1 MNRYGLGSSQVGR
14 LIGKD
19 HATAIWGNNQ
29 TKNMLEIKDDQ
40 FINEIVRWAEV
51 FDDVLPNGE
60 LSNIIIQQRV
70 DNLLE
75 SLTND
80 VEAKINALEDLLK
93 KYKDKYHT
101 LG

>member
-1 MNRYGLGSSQVGR
+1 
-14 LIGKD
+14 
-19 HATAIWGNNQ
+19 
-29 TKNMLEIKDDQ
+29 MLEIKDDLY
-40 FINEIVRWAEV
+40 INEIVRWAEV

-70 DNLLE
+70 DNLLQ

-93 KYKDKYHT
+93 KYKDQYHT

>member
-1 MNRYGLGSSQVGR
+1 
-14 LIGKD
+14 
-19 HATAIWGNNQ
+19 
-29 TKNMLEIKDDQ
+29 MLEIKDDLY
-40 FINEIVRWAEV
+40 INEIVRWAEV

>member
-1 MNRYGLGSSQVGR
+1 
-14 LIGKD
+14 
-19 HATAIWGNNQ
+19 
-29 TKNMLEIKDDQ
+29 MLEIKDDLY
-40 FINEIVRWAEV
+40 INEIVRWAEV

-93 KYKDKYHT
+93 KYKDQYHT

>member
-19 HATAIWGNNQ
+19 HSTAIWANKQ
-29 TKNMLEIKDDQ
+29 TRTMLEIKDDLY
-40 FINEIVRWAEV
+40 INEIVRWAEV
-51 FDDVLPNGE
+51 FDEVLPNGE

-70 DNLLE
+70 DNLLD

-80 VEAKINALEDLLK
+80 IEAKINALEDLLK
-93 KYKDKYHT
+93 KYKDKYNT
-101 LG
+101 